1 MAGRTATLGVF
12 AILPAATRSATAVR
26 HHVARRDAG
35 LQAAHFWSLVMAC
48 ACSGP
53 RSSLGTAAVLNSPR
67 PSATRN
73 PICRGTHQVALLLAA
88 SVGFVCWTLALR

>member
-35 LQAAHFWSLVMAC
+35 LQAAHLWSLAMAC
-48 ACSGP
+48 CSLP
-53 RSSLGTAAVLNSPR
+53 RSSLGN
-67 PSATRN
+67 
-73 PICRGTHQVALLLAA
+73 LLR
-88 SVGFVCWTLALR
+88 C